1 MEKHGGDIIEVE
13 DDTTAAPGP
22 AQSRQE
28 ADVMDVEEDA
38 TATPGPSQ
46 PLFPKL
52 EEEEDEDE
60 VLFREKAD
68 DDGDDEGVISDYE
81 SEAEMSE
88 EMVLDKLEKSCC
100 EEQLKH

>member
-1 MEKHGGDIIEVE
+1 MEKHRSDIIEVE
-13 DDTTAAPGP
+13 DDTPAAVGP

-46 PLFPKL
+46 PLLPEL

-88 EMVLDKLEKSCC
+88 EMVLEKLGKY
-100 EEQLKH
+100 LL

>member
-1 MEKHGGDIIEVE
+1 MEKHGGDIIE
-13 DDTTAAPGP
+13 
-22 AQSRQE
+22 
-28 ADVMDVEEDA
+28 VEEDA

-68 DDGDDEGVISDYE
+68 DDGEDEGVISDYE
-81 SEAEMSE
+81 SAAEMSE
-88 EMVLDKLEKSCC
+88 EMVLDKLEKF
-100 EEQLKH
+100 LL